1 MMTSPKVVGAEQGKN
16 ISGADKKEW
25 RALVLRKLPMAATA
39 GGTQTKHLPGDEHGG
54 KTGDSNIVS

>member
-1 MMTSPKVVGAEQGKN
+1 MMTSANVGAEQGKN

-39 GGTQTKHLPGDEHGG
+39 GGTQTKHLPGDEAGG